1 MAFQVGLTRD
11 FLTPEG
17 EDVYQDI
24 GLDILKR
31 APNLEHR
38 VLPVNAQPL
47 TPDLL
52 AGLDVVISLG
62 PKYTRGSVKG
72 VDRLLAVIRFGV
84 GYEMIDVPALTDAD
98 IALFIAAG
106 AVDHTMA
113 ESILAFMLAI
123 SHRVLQK
130 DKLTREG
137 RWNERSKYMGWELRD
152 RILGIVG
159 LGGIG
164 RKLADMV
171 KPFRMSKILAFDPNL
186 TEAPSG
192 VDLVSLDRLMVDADF
207 VSVSCPLTEKTRG
220 LIGHREIALMKP
232 TAALINTARGGIVDE
247 PALIEALRTGR
258 IAGAGLDVFSE
269 EPAGAGHLLATLDN
283 VVLAPH
289 AVGWTHEYFRDIGY
303 MNCSQAVSLSHGE
316 IPPGLVNREV
326 LHRPG
331 FLKKLKAAKAS
342 HAR

>member
-17 EDVYQDI
+17 EFVYQDV
-24 GLDILKR
+24 GLDVLKR
-31 APNLEHR
+31 APNVEHR
-38 VLPVNAQPL
+38 VMESGDVQGFDAVIAM
-47 TPDLL
+47 TPKWTRE
-52 AGLDVVISLG
+52 SLHG
-62 PKYTRGSVKG
+62 A
-72 VDRLLAVIRFGV
+72 DRLVALIRFGV
-84 GYEMIDVPALTDAD
+84 GYEQIDLPALTEAD
-98 IALFIAAG
+98 VALFIAAG

-123 SHRVLQK
+123 SHRLLQK
-130 DKLTREG
+130 DKLMREG
-137 RWNERSKYMGWELRD
+137 RWEDRQKLMGWELRD
-152 RILGIVG
+152 RTLGIVG

-164 RKLADMV
+164 RKLADMI
-171 KPFRMSKILAFDPNL
+171 KPFRMSKILAFDPQL
-186 TEAPSG
+186 TEAPAG

-289 AVGWTHEYFRDIGY
+289 SVGWTHEFFRDIGY
-303 MNCSQAVSLSHGE
+303 MACGQAVALSRGE

-331 FLKKLKAAKAS
+331 FLKKL
-342 HAR
+342 RR